1 VYVLGP
7 THAMYGFDGG
17 EIKVT
22 LFHFMDECVH
32 ESLYGNVVV
41 SNANFL
47 IEGSG
52 QFLVAQRVQIY
63 GVMSGVFF
71 GTVDGF
77 VGE

>member
-1 VYVLGP
+1 
-7 THAMYGFDGG
+7 
-17 EIKVT
+17 
-22 LFHFMDECVH
+22 MDECVH
-32 ESLYGNVVV
+32 ESLDGKVVV

-71 GTVDGF
+71 GTEDGF

>member
-1 VYVLGP
+1 
-7 THAMYGFDGG
+7 
-17 EIKVT
+17 
-22 LFHFMDECVH
+22 MDECVH
-32 ESLYGNVVV
+32 ESLDGNVEV